1 MKVQELESNL
11 QRQIGRIEEAIVKIR
26 QNVLIDISPIDKD
39 VAELCRKI
47 LGADEE
53 AMKVLE
59 PKMFEM
65 INKLDEFAVEL
76 QDYQTRVNAEGNS

>member
-1 MKVQELESNL
+1 MDTKTLESTL
-11 QRQIGRIEEAIVKIR
+11 QIQIERIEEAIVKIR
-26 QNVLIDISPIDKD
+26 QNVVLDISPMDKD

-59 PKMFEM
+59 PKMALM
-65 INKLDEFAVEL
+65 INKLDEFATEL
-76 QDYQTRVNAEGNS
+76 QDYQERINAEEED

>member
-1 MKVQELESNL
+1 MNVKELETTL
-11 QRQIGRIEEAIVKIR
+11 QTQIERIEEAIVRIR
-26 QNVLIDISPIDKD
+26 QNVVLDISPMDRE

-59 PKMFEM
+59 PKMFAM
-65 INKLDEFAVEL
+65 ISKLDEFAVEL
-76 QDYQTRVNAEGNS
+76 QDYQDRMGTKEED